1 MSILSAW
8 FWLLLALLPLIFLE
22 RWVHRHLQGI
32 WLLLF
37 RDPDLALIMYSLL
50 MLPGVIVHAAVV
62 GDSLR
67 GATDSHGGT
76 LSQERLGFAAEL
88 LTNLGKYSL
97 LAVAVGRL
105 LRQAGNSK

>member
-1 MSILSAW
+1 MPRRLFFAVLFVIVCLTFASPTWIIPFLYY
-8 FWLLLALLPLIFLE
+8 PL
-22 RWVHRHLQGI
+22 
-32 WLLLF
+32 
-37 RDPDLALIMYSLL
+37 
-50 MLPGVIVHAAVV
+50 LPGVIVHAAVV

-67 GATDSHGGT
+67 GSTDSHGGT